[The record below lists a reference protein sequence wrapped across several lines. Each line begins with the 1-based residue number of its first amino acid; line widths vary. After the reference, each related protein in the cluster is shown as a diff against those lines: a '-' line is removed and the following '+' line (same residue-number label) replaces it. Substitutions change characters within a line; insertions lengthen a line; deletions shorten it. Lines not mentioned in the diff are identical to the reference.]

1 MNGSVTKVVILAAGQ
16 GTRMR
21 ELTLTMPKPMVEV
34 GGKPV
39 LSYIIEGLRDAGVKR
54 ILIVVGYRKE
64 VVMNH
69 YGNGSAFG
77 VEIIYQEQIRQDGT
91 GKVVELA
98 QEFCGTDP
106 FILSYGDILVN
117 PSSYLLLIEPG
128 DADVLI
134 SVRHTTDA
142 SKGGAVYLNE
152 RFDL

>member
-1 MNGSVTKVVILAAGQ
+1 MNGTVTKAVILAAGR

-34 GGKPV
+34 GGKSV

-77 VEIIYQEQIRQDGT
+77 VEIIYQEQIRQDRT

-98 QEFCGTDP
+98 QAYCGTDP

-117 PSSYLLLIEPG
+117 PSTYLLPPQPG
-128 DADVLI
+128 DGGKMLT
-134 SVRHTTDA
+134 VR
-142 SKGGAVYLNE
+142 
-152 RFDL
+152 

>member
-1 MNGSVTKVVILAAGQ
+1 MNGTVTKAVILAAGR

-39 LSYIIEGLRDAGVKR
+39 LSYIIEGLREAGVKK

-64 VVMNH
+64 VVMDH
-69 YGNGSAFG
+69 YGDGSAFG

-117 PSSYLLLIEPG
+117 PSTYLLLAQPG
-128 DADVLI
+128 G
-134 SVRHTTDA
+134 R
-142 SKGGAVYLNE
+142 
-152 RFDL
+152 